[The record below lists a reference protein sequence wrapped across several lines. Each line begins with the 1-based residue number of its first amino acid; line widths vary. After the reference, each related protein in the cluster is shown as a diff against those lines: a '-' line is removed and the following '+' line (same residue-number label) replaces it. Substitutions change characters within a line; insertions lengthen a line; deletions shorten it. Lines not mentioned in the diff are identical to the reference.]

1 MFINMF
7 LFVLYSFLSEVSSR
21 QARPDDPPS
30 SLNSLSH
37 SDSMSF
43 KRPGFRYDLTL
54 SCVMKL
60 KCTLKVEEKLKV
72 IICFFLSETNTSSH
86 NSSSYSP
93 AHRDQTNKEADKVKR
108 RKGRAEGRNK
118 REGGSSSI
126 EEEVP
131 TAANDSLCSES
142 IPFVRDEKGALKD
155 MIYFL
160 ICSILIF
167 VPILMG
173 FKNTRAIRRLIVTIS

>member
-1 MFINMF
+1 MLLFCESDTSSKMFINMF

-60 KCTLKVEEKLKV
+60 KCTL
-72 IICFFLSETNTSSH
+72 SS
-86 NSSSYSP
+86 
-93 AHRDQTNKEADKVKR
+93 
-108 RKGRAEGRNK
+108 
-118 REGGSSSI
+118 
-126 EEEVP
+126 
-131 TAANDSLCSES
+131 
-142 IPFVRDEKGALKD
+142 
-155 MIYFL
+155 
-160 ICSILIF
+160 
-167 VPILMG
+167 
-173 FKNTRAIRRLIVTIS
+173 